1 MNDVV
6 FVLEKK
12 KIQNIGMGTSRFIVV
27 SIRFFRLS
35 LVFIEL
41 SDDSIHCVQ
50 KGFLKFFY
58 FSMIY
63 ILAQIFHPSLL
74 APPFL

>member
-12 KIQNIGMGTSRFIVV
+12 KIQNLDLGSLRFIVV

-35 LVFIEL
+35 LEFIGL
-41 SDDSIHCVQ
+41 SDVSIHCVQ
-50 KGFLKFFY
+50 KGFLTNSF
-58 FSMIY
+58 I
-63 ILAQIFHPSLL
+63 
-74 APPFL
+74 